1 MTVTILEGDV
11 RAMLRTLEPE
21 SVHCIW
27 TSIPYWGLR
36 SYGTVPQIW
45 GGDETCQHEWGK
57 EQRNGKRSDIK
68 PKSETTSAGRIG
80 SGNNQGT
87 EILTGG
93 HLCHLCGAWRGEHG
107 LEPTLGLWL
116 QNEVVIWR
124 ELRRVLRK
132 DGVAWLNCGDAYATA
147 ANGRSAADTKAA
159 GDDDRTFR
167 DKPFDSSQASGL
179 KSKQRLMLPARVALA
194 LQSDGWWLRDEIV
207 WFKANP
213 MPSSVQDRT
222 TPAHE
227 MLYMLTRSA
236 RYYYDNK
243 AIMEPMVDSSVAR
256 LAQPSIDKQ
265 MGGAKQD
272 MYEDQG
278 LNAKSGSRRPNQ
290 IVQGLAKKQTKN
302 EQTEGV
308 VASAR
313 TRTGFNERWDASE
326 AHKRLNTQSET
337 LVAGNKWGARHEG
350 WEATKG
356 DRVGRNKRSVWPLA
370 TEPFPDAHFATAPT
384 ALVEPCLKAGTSE
397 KGCCPKCGA
406 PWVRVGETT
415 YENPGQRTTN
425 GPRSLAQRH
434 EAAGFETRLEKS
446 FTTKGWKQGC
456 DCNASDP
463 VPCTVI
469 DPFFGSGTTGVV
481 ADRLR
486 LNCIGIELNPEYA
499 EMARA
504 RLKADGGLFMDMA

>member
-11 RAMLRTLEPE
+11 RAMLRTLPAE
-21 SVHCIW
+21 SIHCIW

-45 GGDETCQHEWGK
+45 GGDEACQHEWADASWRNNRWGK
-57 EQRNGKRSDIK
+57 HDDDK
-68 PKSETTSAGRIG
+68 PGEKQKTNKGSLGFRGETHKQDRCCSC
-80 SGNNQGT
+80 N
-87 EILTGG
+87 
-93 HLCHLCGAWRGEHG
+93 AWRGEHG
-107 LEPTLGLWL
+107 LEPTLEMWL

-124 ELRRVLRK
+124 EVRRVLRK

-167 DKPFDSSQASGL
+167 DKPFDSSKASGL

-243 AIMEPMVDSSVAR
+243 AIMEPMADSSVAR

-272 MYEDQG
+272 MYEAAG
-278 LNAKSGSRRPNQ
+278 INLKSGSRRPNQ
-290 IVQGLAKKQTKN
+290 IVQSLAKKQGKN
-302 EQTEGV
+302 EEGEFPS
-308 VASAR
+308 ASASPR
-313 TRTGFNERWDASE
+313 AGFNDRWDAGE
-326 AHKRLNTQSET
+326 AHKRLNDQSET

-350 WEATKG
+350 WAATKG

-384 ALVEPCLKAGTSE
+384 ALVEPCLKAG
-397 KGCCPKCGA
+397 CP
-406 PWVRVGETT
+406 
-415 YENPGQRTTN
+415 
-425 GPRSLAQRH
+425 
-434 EAAGFETRLEKS
+434 AG
-446 FTTKGWKQGC
+446 G
-456 DCNASDP
+456 
-463 VPCTVI
+463 TVL
-469 DPFFGSGTTGVV
+469 DPFFGSGTTGLV

-499 EMARA
+499 KIARA
-504 RLKADGGLFMDMA
+504 RLQADAGMFSDVQTVKAAE